1 VTVLKK
7 FFVVVFSFLL
17 VSGCGLQEQEVTAEP
32 ETFKEV
38 ATNLQ
43 IPWSINQSG
52 NEFYI
57 SERVGTIAY
66 VKADGKVEH
75 QKVEFSSP
83 LAKVAEA
90 GLLGFVLSPTFTETK
105 TAFAY
110 YNYDDGKGPF
120 NRIVTL
126 KLEGNVWKEV
136 AIHLDSIS
144 TGNVHHGGRLEI
156 GPDGFLYAT
165 IGDASNPNL
174 AQDPQ
179 SKNGKIIRL
188 NANNKWETVSLGHRN
203 PQGLAWNEDGEL
215 FASEH
220 GQSAKDEVNKIEAGQ
235 NYGWP
240 LIEGSEKREG
250 FVTPLLH
257 SGSNETWAPSGMTF
271 HKGKLYIAA
280 LRGEGILV
288 VNSETGEL
296 ENKITGFGRIRDV
309 FSNGEELYFVSNNG
323 DGRGTPAVDDDKLY
337 QYVEK

>member
-1 VTVLKK
+1 VKK
-7 FFVVVFSFLL
+7 FFVLAFCVLFI
-17 VSGCGLQEQEVTAEP
+17 SGCGFLERKATAKP
-32 ETFKEV
+32 ESFKEV
-38 ATNLQ
+38 ATNLE
-43 IPWSINQSG
+43 IPWSINQVG
-52 NEFYI
+52 DEFYI

-66 VKADGKVEH
+66 VKEDGTVEH

-83 LAKVAEA
+83 LAKVSEA
-90 GLLGFVLSPTFTETK
+90 GLLGFVLTPTFEETK

-156 GPDGFLYAT
+156 GPDGLLYAT

-188 NANNKWETVSLGHRN
+188 NANKEWETVSLGHRN

-220 GQSAKDEVNKIEAGQ
+220 GQSAKDEVNKIEEGQ

-257 SGSNETWAPSGMTF
+257 SGANDTWAPSGMTF

-296 ENKITGFGRIRDV
+296 EDKITGFGRIRDV
-309 FSNGEELYFVSNNG
+309 FSNGEELYFVSNNR
-323 DGRGTPAVDDDKLY
+323 DGRGTAGADDDKLY